1 MVRCLFKVNIF
12 DQVDADHV
20 YMFKM
25 YLPLLEANIK
35 DLRIFKMT
43 KNW

>member
-1 MVRCLFKVNIF
+1 MF

-20 YMFKM
+20 YIFKM

-43 KNW
+43 KN